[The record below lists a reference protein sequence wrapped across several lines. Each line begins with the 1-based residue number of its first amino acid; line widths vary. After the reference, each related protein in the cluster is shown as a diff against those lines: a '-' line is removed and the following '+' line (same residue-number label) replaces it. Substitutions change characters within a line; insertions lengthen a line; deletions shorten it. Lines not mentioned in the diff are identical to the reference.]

1 MVEWCS
7 PVSEDSS
14 EDSSEDDDTP
24 TRTRRPVVEHH
35 DDRHPTQELSD
46 EELLEHLGQLYE
58 TRLETLRHGSQDA
71 LDNSDRRL
79 RELEGEYLRR
89 YPEREVS
96 PERVRPGS

>member
-1 MVEWCS
+1 
-7 PVSEDSS
+7 
-14 EDSSEDDDTP
+14 
-24 TRTRRPVVEHH
+24 VVEHH
-35 DDRHPTQELSD
+35 DDRHPTQELAD

-58 TRLETLRHGSQDA
+58 TRLDTLRHGSQDA

-89 YPEREVS
+89 HPEREVS